1 MFLDFERILEYKG
14 GMSSFNVKPGVDWSL
29 IKADFD
35 AGSSIR
41 ECVRL
46 QCARGVK
53 ITKRAIEKR
62 RDKEGWDPKSHAYA
76 AATRLP
82 SVLAQATGVATTTVR
97 TEHRAKSIIDSFSK
111 GLPQRTAARLAGIAE
126 NSLIDW
132 RKDDEAFDALC
143 EGAIEAWHAQMISHV
158 DNAAPRDWKA
168 AQWRL
173 QSHNKTKADYADK
186 ASGTMI
192 QVNLNIGRDNDAP
205 AVTVEHKA

>member
-1 MFLDFERILEYKG
+1 
-14 GMSSFNVKPGVDWSL
+14 MSSYNVKPGVNWQE

-35 AGSSIR
+35 AGNSIR

-62 RDKEGWDPKSHAYA
+62 RDKEGWDTKSAAYA

-82 SVLAQATGVATTTVR
+82 SVIAQATGVATTR
-97 TEHRAKSIIDSFSK
+97 HRSAEQAKSVIDSLLK
-111 GLPQRTAARLAGIAE
+111 GLPYRTAARLAGMSEDTLAK
-126 NSLIDW
+126 W
-132 RKDDEAFDALC
+132 REDDPAFTEQC
-143 EGAIEAWHAQMISHV
+143 EGAIEAWHATMIGHIDSK
-158 DNAAPRDWKA
+158 APIDWKA

-173 QSHNKTKADYADK
+173 QSHNKTKQDYADK

-192 QVNLNIGRDNDAP
+192 QVNLNIGRTEEAP
-205 AVTVEHKA
+205 ALTIEHKA

>member
-1 MFLDFERILEYKG
+1 
-14 GMSSFNVKPGVDWSL
+14 MSQWNVKPGVDWRQ

-35 AGSSIR
+35 AGNSIR

-62 RDKEGWDPKSHAYA
+62 RDKEGWDTKSAAYA

-82 SVLAQATGVATTTVR
+82 SVIAQATGVATTTVR
-97 TEHRAKSIIDSFSK
+97 TEARAKSIIESFQK

-132 RKDDEAFDALC
+132 RKDDEVFDSLC
-143 EGAIEAWHAQMISHV
+143 DSAIEAWHAQMVSHV
-158 DNAAPRDWKA
+158 DAAAPRDWKA

-173 QSHNKTKADYADK
+173 QSHNKTKQDYADK
-186 ASGTMI
+186 SSGTMI
-192 QVNLNIGRDNDAP
+192 QVNLNLGRTEEAP
-205 AVTVEHKA
+205 ALTIEHKA